1 MKSFLIVIVFML
13 ALQSC
18 HTDKSKPQENEVRS
32 VTPVTIASPE
42 KRTISE
48 EIKFKALSAYQKK
61 NTVRSN
67 INGYIENM
75 TFNIGDYI
83 KKGRPMFSVITKE
96 ARAIGKSI
104 GKDSLFNFKGEST
117 ITAPSSGVVTEVSK
131 QVNDY
136 ISDGDQL
143 CVIAE
148 QSSFVF
154 LLNIPFEQNKYAAI
168 GKKCRILLP
177 DSTIINGT
185 ITSKLSNV
193 DPVSQTQS
201 YVVTPQLSSLLPENL
216 SVAVQIIKEIKPDAQ
231 ILTKSCILSDE
242 TMQHFWVMKLI
253 NDSTAIKVPVTQG
266 MESDSVVEIVTPVF
280 NPGDK
285 IIKTGNYGLP
295 DTALVKIVHP

>member
-1 MKSFLIVIVFML
+1 
-13 ALQSC
+13 
-18 HTDKSKPQENEVRS
+18 
-32 VTPVTIASPE
+32 
-42 KRTISE
+42 
-48 EIKFKALSAYQKK
+48 
-61 NTVRSN
+61 
-67 INGYIENM
+67 M
-75 TFNIGDYI
+75 T
-83 KKGRPMFSVITKE
+83 
-96 ARAIGKSI
+96 
-104 GKDSLFNFKGEST
+104 
-117 ITAPSSGVVTEVSK
+117 
-131 QVNDY
+131 
-136 ISDGDQL
+136 GDQL

-201 YVVTPQLSSLLPENL
+201 YVVTPLLSSLLPENL
-216 SVAVQIIKEIKPDAQ
+216 SVVVQIIKDLKPNAQ

-253 NDSTAIKVPVTQG
+253 NDSTAIKVRVTQG
-266 MESDSVVEIVTPVF
+266 MVSDSVVEVLSPVF

-285 IIKTGNYGLP
+285 ILKTGNYGLP
-295 DTALVKIVHP
+295 DTAFVKIIHP